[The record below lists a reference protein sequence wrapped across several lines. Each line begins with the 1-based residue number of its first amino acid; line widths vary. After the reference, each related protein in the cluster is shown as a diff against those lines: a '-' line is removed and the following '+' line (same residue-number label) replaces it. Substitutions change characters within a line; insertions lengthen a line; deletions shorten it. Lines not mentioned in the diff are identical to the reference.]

1 MKKLIAKVL
10 AFTVPGFAAAGIAAD
25 NSAGFDSDTAQAP
38 IQG

>member
-10 AFTVPGFAAAGIAAD
+10 AFTVPGFAAAV
-25 NSAGFDSDTAQAP
+25 SLQTFCGFDSIPHKPP